1 MRKLFEKIVLNV
13 IAFEAQ
19 DVLMAGSA
27 EADAG
32 GSNEGGNNNGNTGG
46 GFWSGCW

>member
-1 MRKLFEKIVLNV
+1 MKKTFEFPMIKV

-19 DVLMAGSA
+19 DVLAAAGSS
-27 EADAG
+27 EA
-32 GSNEGGNNNGNTGG
+32 NTGGNSGG